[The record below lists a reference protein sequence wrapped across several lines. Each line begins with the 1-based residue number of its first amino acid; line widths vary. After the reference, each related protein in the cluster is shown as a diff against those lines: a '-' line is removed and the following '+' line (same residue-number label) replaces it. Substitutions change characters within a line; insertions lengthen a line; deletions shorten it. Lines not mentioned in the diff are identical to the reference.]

1 MGPEV
6 DKGRS
11 TENVGSSLHIIG
23 GETAKPRAYNK

>member
-11 TENVGSSLHIIG
+11 TENVGSSLSQV
-23 GETAKPRAYNK
+23 EPAKA